1 MRYYPSCIIISV
13 LLAVAF
19 ADNPIIN
26 HLYTADPAAL
36 VYNDTCYIFTGYDE
50 GSTGYVMKDWYIFSS
65 TDMVHWTDH
74 GPRLTLSDFSWARAD
89 AWAGHCVEKNGKFYW
104 YVPVSHKTISGFSI
118 GVAVADHPLGPYK
131 DARGSALITNN
142 MTTNVDISW
151 DDIDPGVFVDT
162 DGQAYLYWGNT
173 SCKMIKLKS
182 NMIETEGSIQYIN
195 LRSFTEAPWVHKRN
209 NTYYLSYAAE
219 WTEYID
225 YAISNSPLGPWT
237 YKGRLNDRVPSETNH
252 QAIIEMKGRWYF
264 IYHNAALPGGGPYK
278 RSVCVDELF
287 YNADGTIKKI
297 VMTESGIEQTGDGPF
312 KTGVKYQII
321 SRLSNKALDVA
332 GRSVSA
338 GAKIQQ
344 FSADDQ
350 EESQLWFFE
359 RTGNGT
365 YKIINEKSGLC
376 VGTAENSVDDRAN
389 IVQSFFTGNKAQI
402 WKPLGTG
409 DGHYAFVNLASG
421 KALDVLDLSMEDNAD
436 IILWPYWRSDNQQW
450 LLREVLSAVSNKTAI
465 ISEQNRYFSVSLNSE
480 ESRVLLK
487 QIPACSN
494 PVLDICDLRGRSL
507 WSSPL
512 NIRNS
517 ETIQVKSGL
526 DLPCGIYL
534 VTVKSSGK
542 IISAGK
548 LVTH

>member
-1 MRYYPSCIIISV
+1 
-13 LLAVAF
+13 
-19 ADNPIIN
+19 
-26 HLYTADPAAL
+26 
-36 VYNDTCYIFTGYDE
+36 
-50 GSTGYVMKDWYIFSS
+50 
-65 TDMVHWTDH
+65 MV
-74 GPRLTLSDFSWARAD
+74 
-89 AWAGHCVEKNGKFYW
+89 
-104 YVPVSHKTISGFSI
+104 
-118 GVAVADHPLGPYK
+118 
-131 DARGSALITNN
+131 
-142 MTTNVDISW
+142 
-151 DDIDPGVFVDT
+151 
-162 DGQAYLYWGNT
+162 
-173 SCKMIKLKS
+173 
-182 NMIETEGSIQYIN
+182 
-195 LRSFTEAPWVHKRN
+195 
-209 NTYYLSYAAE
+209 
-219 WTEYID
+219 
-225 YAISNSPLGPWT
+225 
-237 YKGRLNDRVPSETNH
+237 
-252 QAIIEMKGRWYF
+252 
-264 IYHNAALPGGGPYK
+264 
-278 RSVCVDELF
+278 
-287 YNADGTIKKI
+287 
-297 VMTESGIEQTGDGPF
+297 
-312 KTGVKYQII
+312 
-321 SRLSNKALDVA
+321 
-332 GRSVSA
+332 
-338 GAKIQQ
+338 
-344 FSADDQ
+344 
-350 EESQLWFFE
+350 FE

-450 LLREVLSAVSNKTAI
+450 LLREVLPAVSNKTAI